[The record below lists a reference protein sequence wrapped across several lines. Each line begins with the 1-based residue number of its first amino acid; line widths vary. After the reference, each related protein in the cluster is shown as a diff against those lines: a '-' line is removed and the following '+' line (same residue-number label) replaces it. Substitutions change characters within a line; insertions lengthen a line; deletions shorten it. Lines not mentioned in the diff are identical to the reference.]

1 MHANIE
7 LKFHL
12 RNHNTLSY
20 RNSELYVA
28 TFANKGEGSG
38 SGAQSSPLAGK
49 VQGLNLG
56 VDNCYN
62 KGSLREL
69 YSP

>member
-28 TFANKGEGSG
+28 TFANKGG
-38 SGAQSSPLAGK
+38 
-49 VQGLNLG
+49 G
-56 VDNCYN
+56 VDQEH
-62 KGSLREL
+62 KVHL
-69 YSP
+69 